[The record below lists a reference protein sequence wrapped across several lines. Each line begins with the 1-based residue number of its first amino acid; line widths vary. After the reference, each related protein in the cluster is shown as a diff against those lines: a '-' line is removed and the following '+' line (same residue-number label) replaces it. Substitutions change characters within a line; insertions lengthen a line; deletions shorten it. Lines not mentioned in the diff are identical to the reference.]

1 MINQHNMSGLTYTI
15 YLDSDT
21 YDIKGPIIYFFDGRS
36 PKLALEIN
44 QAPLYEKE

>member
-1 MINQHNMSGLTYTI
+1 MSGLTYTI
-15 YLDSDT
+15 YFDSDT

>member
-1 MINQHNMSGLTYTI
+1 MSGSSYTI
-15 YLDSDT
+15 YLDLDT
-21 YDIKGPIIYFFDGRS
+21 YDIKGPIIYYFDDRS

>member
-1 MINQHNMSGLTYTI
+1 MSGLTYSI
-15 YLDSDT
+15 YLDLDT
-21 YDIKGPIIYFFDGRS
+21 YDIKGPIFDGRS

>member
-1 MINQHNMSGLTYTI
+1 MSGLTYTI

-21 YDIKGPIIYFFDGRS
+21 YDINGPIYFFDGRS